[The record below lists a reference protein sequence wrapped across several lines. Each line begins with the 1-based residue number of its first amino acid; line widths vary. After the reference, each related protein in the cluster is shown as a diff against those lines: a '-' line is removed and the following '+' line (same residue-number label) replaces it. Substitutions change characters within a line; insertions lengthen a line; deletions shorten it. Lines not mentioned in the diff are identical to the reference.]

1 MKLEQ
6 QMYKI
11 SRVGKER
18 IYTIGDLENL
28 SATALYYGEGGGSSG
43 FSGGIG
49 GGGFGGIGKKEC
61 NKYGIVIT
69 PLMESSEG
77 VGNSNYFTWLA
88 DPQPTPDLVIKTPSS
103 WMMTNR
109 EGAVPTSFNSMRY
122 FNSKGQELG
131 GTENL
136 NYEEFRILFKKH
148 FK

>member
-18 IYTIGDLENL
+18 IYTIGNLENL

-69 PLMESSEG
+69 PLMEDSEPLNLIGTGSSFKIFTPKLSYPLVRFDLDNHEFG
-77 VGNSNYFTWLA
+77 EKHLQYGKEDYFGRSGNEAA
-88 DPQPTPDLVIKTPSS
+88 DIFAELLRLNPKIKFPG
-103 WMMTNR
+103 MD
-109 EGAVPTSFNSMRY
+109 
-122 FNSKGQELG
+122 
-131 GTENL
+131 
-136 NYEEFRILFKKH
+136 EE
-148 FK
+148 

>member
-61 NKYGIVIT
+61 NKYGIVRT
-69 PLMESSEG
+69 PLMESSESLHQDFSG
-77 VGNSNYFTWLA
+77 SCWSKSFGLSTDYIKIIPQGELHIHAPKGFITGANLNGDSLSNYDACML
-88 DPQPTPDLVIKTPSS
+88 DLQIGKIIKD
-103 WMMTNR
+103 N
-109 EGAVPTSFNSMRY
+109 
-122 FNSKGQELG
+122 
-131 GTENL
+131 
-136 NYEEFRILFKKH
+136 KKW
-148 FK
+148 